1 MPRALVIGG
10 GVAGPATAMFLA
22 ADGWEVEIME
32 AAAKPDDY
40 AGAFLNVATNGLT
53 VLDAIGLRERLLSDA
68 HPAPHMIMW
77 SSTGKQLG
85 SVPNGPAGDPAR
97 GSAVV
102 RRGWLHRVLREGAED
117 RGIPVRFGARLTGI
131 TAEPDAVHATF
142 ADGREASAD
151 ILIGC
156 DGIGSPT
163 RTHIDEHAPSPRY
176 SGLVG
181 LGGFARVIGL
191 PPTPATQHFVFGRR
205 SFFGYLVRAA
215 ASVGNRA
222 PAHEGG
228 ASGGVLSLG
237 ATTTP
242 ADSPRDARAALNTA
256 ASVGNRAP
264 AHGGGAS
271 GGVFSL
277 GATTTAADSPRDAR
291 AALNTAASTSG
302 DGTVYWFANITA
314 PEPSRGSLRDVSV
327 ADWLDRLR
335 DLHRDDPYPVPQI
348 IDGHYGDLGAYP
360 IYDLSGVPRWSRGRV
375 VAVGDAVHAT
385 SPSAGQGASL
395 ALEDAQALAMCLRE
409 EVDHKAAFARY
420 QTMRQ
425 PRADKVVDYARKI
438 NSQKRVSKSRVAVA
452 IRDAML
458 PLFLK
463 RAAND
468 QSNDWLYNYRLT
480 EGHPLGQSR

>member
-10 GVAGPATAMFLA
+10 GVAGPTAAMFLA
-22 ADGWEVEIME
+22 ADGWEVEIFE

-40 AGAFLNVATNGLT
+40 AGSFLNVATNGLT
-53 VLDAIGLRERLLSDA
+53 VLDALDLRERLLSDA

-117 RGIPVRFGARLTGI
+117 RGIPIRFGARLTGI
-131 TAEPDAVHATF
+131 TSESSAVRATF
-142 ADGREASAD
+142 ADGHEESAD

-163 RTHIDEHAPSPRY
+163 RTHIDAHAPNPQY

-205 SFFGYLVRAA
+205 SFFGYLVR
-215 ASVGNRA
+215 
-222 PAHEGG
+222 
-228 ASGGVLSLG
+228 
-237 ATTTP
+237 T
-242 ADSPRDARAALNTA
+242 
-256 ASVGNRAP
+256 
-264 AHGGGAS
+264 
-271 GGVFSL
+271 
-277 GATTTAADSPRDAR
+277 
-291 AALNTAASTSG
+291 

-314 PEPSRGSLRDVSV
+314 PEPSRGSLRDVS
-327 ADWLDRLR
+327 AAEWLDRLR
-335 DLHRDDPYPVPQI
+335 DLHQDDPYPVPQI
-348 IDGHYGDLGAYP
+348 IDGHDGDLGAYP

-395 ALEDAQALAMCLRE
+395 ALEDAQALAMCLRAGA
-409 EVDHKAAFARY
+409 DHEAAFARY
-420 QTMRQ
+420 QAMRQ

-468 QSNDWLYNYRLT
+468 RSNDWLYNYRLR
-480 EGHPLGQSR
+480 EGRPLGQS

>member
-10 GVAGPATAMFLA
+10 GVAGPTAAMFLA
-22 ADGWEVEIME
+22 ADGWEVEIFE

-40 AGAFLNVATNGLT
+40 AGSFLNVATNGLT
-53 VLDAIGLRERLLSDA
+53 VLDALDLRERLLSDA

-117 RGIPVRFGARLTGI
+117 HGIPIRFGARLTGI
-131 TAEPDAVHATF
+131 TSESSAVRATF
-142 ADGREASAD
+142 ADGHEESAD

-163 RTHIDEHAPSPRY
+163 RTHIDAHAPNPQY

-205 SFFGYLVRAA
+205 SFFGYLVRA
-215 ASVGNRA
+215 
-222 PAHEGG
+222 
-228 ASGGVLSLG
+228 
-237 ATTTP
+237 
-242 ADSPRDARAALNTA
+242 
-256 ASVGNRAP
+256 
-264 AHGGGAS
+264 
-271 GGVFSL
+271 
-277 GATTTAADSPRDAR
+277 
-291 AALNTAASTSG
+291 

-314 PEPSRGSLRDVSV
+314 PEPSRGSLRDVS
-327 ADWLDRLR
+327 AAEWLDRLR
-335 DLHRDDPYPVPQI
+335 DLHQDDPYPVPQI
-348 IDGHYGDLGAYP
+348 IDGHDGDLGAYP

-395 ALEDAQALAMCLRE
+395 ALEDAQALAMCLRAGA
-409 EVDHKAAFARY
+409 DHEAAFARY
-420 QTMRQ
+420 QAMRQ

-468 QSNDWLYNYRLT
+468 RSNDWLYNYRLR
-480 EGHPLGQSR
+480 EGRPLGQS

>member
-10 GVAGPATAMFLA
+10 GVAGPTAAMFLA
-22 ADGWEVEIME
+22 ADGWEVEIFE

-40 AGAFLNVATNGLT
+40 AGSFLNVATNGLT
-53 VLDAIGLRERLLSDA
+53 VLDALDLREHLLSDA

-117 RGIPVRFGARLTGI
+117 RGIPIRFGARLTGI
-131 TAEPDAVHATF
+131 TSESSAVRATF
-142 ADGREASAD
+142 ADGHEESAD

-163 RTHIDEHAPSPRY
+163 RTHIDAHAPNPQY

-205 SFFGYLVRAA
+205 SFFGYLVR
-215 ASVGNRA
+215 
-222 PAHEGG
+222 
-228 ASGGVLSLG
+228 
-237 ATTTP
+237 T
-242 ADSPRDARAALNTA
+242 
-256 ASVGNRAP
+256 
-264 AHGGGAS
+264 
-271 GGVFSL
+271 
-277 GATTTAADSPRDAR
+277 
-291 AALNTAASTSG
+291 

-314 PEPSRGSLRDVSV
+314 PEPSRGSLRDVS
-327 ADWLDRLR
+327 AAEWLDRLR
-335 DLHRDDPYPVPQI
+335 DLHQDDPYPVPQI
-348 IDGHYGDLGAYP
+348 IDGHDGDLGAYP

-395 ALEDAQALAMCLRE
+395 ALEDAQALAMCLRAE
-409 EVDHKAAFARY
+409 ADHEAAFARY
-420 QTMRQ
+420 QAMRQ

-468 QSNDWLYNYRLT
+468 RSNDWLYNYRLR
-480 EGHPLGQSR
+480 EGRPLGQS

>member
-10 GVAGPATAMFLA
+10 GVAGPAAAMFLA
-22 ADGWEVEIME
+22 ADGWEVEIFE
-32 AAAKPDDY
+32 AAAKPGDY

-53 VLDAIGLRERLLSDA
+53 VLDALGLREHLLSDA

-102 RRGWLHRVLREGAED
+102 RRGWLHRVLRESAAD
-117 RGIPVRFGARLTGI
+117 RGIPTHFGARLTGI
-131 TAEPDAVHATF
+131 TAEPDAVHARF
-142 ADGREASAD
+142 ADGREESAD

-163 RTHIDEHAPSPRY
+163 RTHIDEHAPNPRY

-181 LGGFARVIGL
+181 LGGFAQVIGL

-205 SFFGYLVRAA
+205 SFFGYLVR
-215 ASVGNRA
+215 
-222 PAHEGG
+222 
-228 ASGGVLSLG
+228 
-237 ATTTP
+237 
-242 ADSPRDARAALNTA
+242 TA
-256 ASVGNRAP
+256 ASVGNRAQ

-271 GGVFSL
+271 GGILSYASDDDGGGL
-277 GATTTAADSPRDAR
+277 TARC
-291 AALNTAASTSG
+291 ASSSEE

-314 PEPSRGSLRDVSV
+314 PEPSSGSLRDVS
-327 ADWLDRLR
+327 AAEWLDRLR

-395 ALEDAQALAMCLRE
+395 ALEDAQALAICLRE
-409 EVDHKAAFARY
+409 EADHEAAFACY
-420 QTMRQ
+420 QAVRQ
-425 PRADKVVDYARKI
+425 PRADKIVEYARKI

-468 QSNDWLYNYRLT
+468 RSNDWLYNYRLR
-480 EGHPLGQSR
+480 ERRPLGQS